1 MKIKVKI
8 GDNEN
13 RNYSEIVY
21 AVVSDNLWNKY
32 KNLDIEDDDY
42 WTVKDECWDRL
53 CDAVEHQ
60 NTLPL
65 EWYVEKDF
73 EEA

>member
-13 RNYSEIVY
+13 RNYSNIVY
-21 AVVSDNLWNKY
+21 AIVSDDLWNTY
-32 KNLDIEDDDY
+32 KNLDEEDDDY
-42 WTVKDECWDRL
+42 WTVKEECWDRL
-53 CDAVEHQ
+53 CDAVEYQ
-60 NTLPL
+60 NNLPL
-65 EWYVEKDF
+65 GWYVEKDF